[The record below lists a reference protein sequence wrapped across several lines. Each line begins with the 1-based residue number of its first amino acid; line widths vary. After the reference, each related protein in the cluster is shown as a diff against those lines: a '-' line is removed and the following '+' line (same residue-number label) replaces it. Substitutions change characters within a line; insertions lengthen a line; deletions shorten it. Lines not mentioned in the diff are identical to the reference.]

1 MSYAGLLSSGGI
13 GFSIDYSPLTV
24 EVTLTSTSVNSCSGF
39 SNQRLENILDN
50 LSKKYNLPMKGW
62 IIKVKNPLR
71 PHIGLGST
79 TQVEAQ
85 ILTSLMELG
94 SDKQPKYLDF
104 IQNRIGVESG
114 IGLKC
119 FLRNG
124 FHIDFGYWRNHDKRG
139 SLNSSDA
146 TTNSIFLQLPE
157 EWRVLLMIPKYHS
170 SVSGRLESAFW
181 ESIIPVDESHAH
193 KISFHIL
200 MGIIPSI
207 LENRFLN
214 FIHSMNAIS
223 ELGTKPEERR
233 LNNKYIHSLYEDVK
247 TIFGFCGLS
256 SLGPTCYAFY
266 INNESSNLFLNEIK
280 NRHENYLFIQ
290 SRIVYE

>member
-13 GFSIDYSPLTV
+13 GFSIDYSPVTV
-24 EVTLTSTSVNSCSGF
+24 EVTLTSQSVNSCSGF
-39 SNQRLENILDN
+39 CNQRLENILNN
-50 LSKKYNLPMKGW
+50 LSTKYNLPIRGW
-62 IIKVKNPLR
+62 IIQVTNPLR

-85 ILTSLMELG
+85 ILTSLMKLG

-104 IQNRIGVESG
+104 IDNRIGVESG

-119 FLRNG
+119 FLQNG
-124 FHIDFGYWRNHDKRG
+124 FHIDFGYWRNHEERG
-139 SLNSSDA
+139 SLNSTHAA
-146 TTNSIFLQLPE
+146 TKSICLQIPE

-170 SVSGRLESAFW
+170 SVSGSLESAFW
-181 ESIIPVDESHAH
+181 ERIIPVDESDAH

-207 LENRFLN
+207 LENRFTE
-214 FIHSMNAIS
+214 FIHSMNTIS

-233 LNNKYIHSLYEDVK
+233 LNNKFIHSLYEDVK
-247 TIFGFCGLS
+247 TVFGFCGLS
-256 SLGPTCYAFY
+256 SLGPSCYAFY
-266 INNESSNLFLNEIK
+266 VNNESSNQFLNEIK
-280 NRHENYLFIQ
+280 NRHEDYLFIQ